1 MMAEAKT
8 AKAAADAAR
17 AGAISGAAE
26 LRESAASD
34 AENTRAEAHRQV
46 ETILE
51 RARAQ
56 SADLLAQ
63 AVGEATITR
72 EEGTQE
78 AERLVHDARR
88 EALAII
94 DEIRAETEALLIH
107 ATALGDAAP
116 APAPELP
123 EPPEVS
129 TEPINQKEAPA
140 AAAPTDDK
148 SAEPAPTDLDE
159 DALADSDYV
168 SRESIYARRSANL
181 PAIGERGVSEA
192 LAAVSAMRI
201 SLGNSLGSH
210 RSNGKAKSKADGE
223 AEVAVKSA

>member
-34 AENTRAEAHRQV
+34 AKNTRAEAHRQV

-140 AAAPTDDK
+140 AAAPTD
-148 SAEPAPTDLDE
+148 LDE
-159 DALADSDYV
+159 DAPADSDYV